1 MVQRYLKHRLLP
13 FAETIPGLSK
23 TDWLRKRLPS
33 LGFFGAGPGPGSFE
47 VTTPGGRSVVLGPFI
62 CSESLSVEHVA
73 ETARRGVDVLLN
85 VGSDGWFGRFG
96 EPQFHLAVAQ
106 LRSVETRRPQIRA
119 ANSGISALIL
129 PNGEIAARS
138 PVAEEATLNGALP
151 LVEQADSLVL
161 RWGNWFGNAALVV
174 GLLLALALSLMRR
187 PARSTERGG
196 GR

>member
-1 MVQRYLKHRLLP
+1 MS
-13 FAETIPGLSK
+13 T
-23 TDWLRKRLPS
+23 
-33 LGFFGAGPGPGSFE
+33 
-47 VTTPGGRSVVLGPFI
+47 
-62 CSESLSVEHVA
+62 EHVT

-129 PNGEIAARS
+129 PSGEIVARS
-138 PVAEEATLNGALP
+138 PLAEEATLNGALP

-161 RWGNWFGNAALVV
+161 RWGNWFGHAALVA
-174 GLLLALALSLMRR
+174 GLLLALVLALMPRAS
-187 PARSTERGG
+187 RSTARRG
-196 GR
+196 RS